1 MPIILAA
8 CPEEST
14 SFSKRYAA
22 ISILKVFSSTEFGNL
37 ISIVFIMIKIIEFLH
52 FVIKPHIARGITLIQ
67 DFYNSCTASTC
78 QQEKEDHIDFIREF
92 VIKKTSILPVSPYLV
107 KIFLIEPVSS
117 LKSQISNLMSQILCL
132 KSHTCLPY
140 GRSQISSLQKENINP
155 PRIALSPYRKNH
167 LPLESNFRSRP
178 QVPFGPLC
186 QNLPTILLHHFQ
198 D

>member
-37 ISIVFIMIKIIEFLH
+37 ISIVFIVIKIIEFLH

-107 KIFLIEPVSS
+107 KIFLIDLSQVSN

-132 KSHTCLPY
+132 KSH
-140 GRSQISSLQKENINP
+140 
-155 PRIALSPYRKNH
+155 
-167 LPLESNFRSRP
+167 
-178 QVPFGPLC
+178 
-186 QNLPTILLHHFQ
+186 
-198 D
+198 